1 MREAVRRHR
10 RVLVFLAVGGASALI
25 DVGLMKLLLLGG
37 SGVLAATS
45 AGFLCGLLFNFVF
58 HARLTFS
65 ASMTASCFARYVTV
79 VVANYLLTL
88 GIVHAAEVWFHSPVT
103 GKLLALVTLPVL
115 TYQVGKHWI
124 YK

>member
-10 RVLVFLAVGGASALI
+10 RVLVFLLVGGASALI
-25 DVGLMKLLLLGG
+25 DVGVMKLLLLGG
-37 SGVLAATS
+37 SAVLPATS

-65 ASMTASCFARYVTV
+65 ASMTAPRFARYLTV
-79 VVANYLLTL
+79 VLANYLLTL
-88 GIVHAAEVWFHSPVT
+88 AIVHTAEVWFHSPVG
-103 GKLLALVTLPVL
+103 GKLLALVALPL
-115 TYQVGKHWI
+115 LSYQAGKHWI